1 MPLVLLAPMLPP
13 MYFVL
18 GLGDVAKL
26 VHLLDGVGADTIGM
40 ESRVG
45 GYIILKV
52 KVVNCLI
59 QPLNFFFLV
68 SITLAGKPQNHQ
80 TYLHN
85 KREIRR
91 A

>member
-1 MPLVLLAPMLPP
+1 MPPVLLAPMLPP

-26 VHLLDGVGADTIGM
+26 VHLLDGVGADTVGM

-45 GYIILKV
+45 GHIVLNV

-59 QPLNFFFLV
+59 QPVNFFFLV
-68 SITLAGKPQNHQ
+68 SITLVRITSVIGKPS
-80 TYLHN
+80 
-85 KREIRR
+85 
-91 A
+91 